1 MKCRKTIIA
10 GCLSTI
16 CLAVFVVRYSGAHG
30 EFVKPHRRLEVR
42 RAYSDLEQ
50 DQKIF
55 AADLRRLRRDL
66 RRRAAGSIVS
76 GEREAI
82 VQDWHDIVMDR
93 GLNDPWLRAWGSDL
107 VDGKSPLSISPE
119 SRPGI

>member
-1 MKCRKTIIA
+1 MKSRQTIIV
-10 GCLSTI
+10 GCLSTFR
-16 CLAVFVVRYSGAHG
+16 LAVFVSMYSGAQR
-30 EFVKPHRRLEVR
+30 ELVKPHRRLEVR
-42 RAYSDLEQ
+42 RAYSDIEQ

-66 RRRAAGSIVS
+66 LRRAAGSIVF

-93 GLNDPWLRAWGSDL
+93 GLNDPWLRAWGSEL
-107 VDGKSPLSISPE
+107 VDGKSLLSISPE